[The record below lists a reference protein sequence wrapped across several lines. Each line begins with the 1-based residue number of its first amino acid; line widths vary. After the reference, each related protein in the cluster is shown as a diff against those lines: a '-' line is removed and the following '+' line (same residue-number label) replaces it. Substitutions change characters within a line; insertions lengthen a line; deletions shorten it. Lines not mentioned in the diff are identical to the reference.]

1 MTFRITLETD
11 VVSRGLRRGN
21 PHVKMSFHF
30 RGLSPSPRNFRNA
43 FQSTFTLLP
52 MFVLYRYDEFPHYY
66 MAIEIFQ
73 VLVIIYCK

>member
-30 RGLSPSPRNFRNA
+30 RGLSPSPRTGIQGETACFIRGYA
-43 FQSTFTLLP
+43 FSKLLFT
-52 MFVLYRYDEFPHYY
+52 
-66 MAIEIFQ
+66 
-73 VLVIIYCK
+73 